1 MSYAEPSQSPSV
13 QELLS
18 LKDRTALIV
27 GGAGLLG
34 SEIAFALAE
43 QGATVLLAGRDA
55 GRCNHRADEIMQKVK
70 GSRARGLSI
79 DITDRAAIKAGV
91 AEAAR
96 LTDGFHILVNCGWS
110 GRKNTFES
118 ISDEDW
124 DRDIEVSLNGVFR
137 TVKAAAPILAAR
149 RGVILNIASMY
160 GHVAPDPGLY
170 DSSRFANPPSYG
182 AAKAGVIQ
190 LTRYLATFLAPQG
203 IRVNCI
209 SPGPF
214 PFEAT
219 QKENPDFI
227 LRLAAKNPLKRI
239 GRPHELKGVAALL
252 CSDASSYMTG
262 QNIAVDG
269 GWTVW

>member
-18 LKDRTALIV
+18 LKDRTALVI

-34 SEIAFALAE
+34 SEISFALAE

-70 GSRARGLSI
+70 GARARGLSI
-79 DITDRAAIKAGV
+79 DITDRDAIKAGV
-91 AEAAR
+91 TEAAR

-170 DSSRFANPPSYG
+170 DSSKFANPPSYG

-214 PFEAT
+214 PFETT

-239 GRPHELKGVAALL
+239 GKPHELKAVAALL